1 MSVTPSTEATREPVR
16 LIGAPIDLGAG
27 RRGVDMGPTALRIA
41 GITETLEGL
50 GYEVTDAGNL
60 HIPQLEVA
68 HEGDAK
74 VRFLGGVA
82 ELCHSLYGA
91 VREALTS
98 GHRPLV
104 LGGDHSLSIGSVSAV
119 ADHVHQLGGRLGVL
133 WLDAHGDMNT
143 PETTPSGNIHGM
155 SLAALL
161 GGGHP
166 TLTHMGQRC
175 PAIRDEDVA
184 LFGIRD
190 IDPGEARRIKASK
203 MRACTMRDIDEYG
216 VSRLMGQVLDD
227 LLSRCSHLHV
237 SLDVDFVDPNFAPG
251 VGTPVRGGPTYR
263 EAHLAMEMLAECQRV
278 ISVDVVEVNPTLDT
292 YNTTATL
299 AVDLLASLFGRR
311 IL

>member
-1 MSVTPSTEATREPVR
+1 MSVAPSGETARTPVR
-16 LIGAPIDLGAG
+16 LIGAPLDLGAG

-41 GITETLEGL
+41 GVTKTLENL
-50 GYEVTDAGNL
+50 GYPVIDTGNL
-60 HIPQLEVA
+60 HIPQREVA
-68 HEGDAK
+68 REGDTK
-74 VRFLGGVA
+74 LRFLDGIA
-82 ELCHSLYGA
+82 EMCHSLYGA
-91 VREALTS
+91 VREALTA

-119 ADHVHQLGGRLGVL
+119 ADHVHHSGGRLGVL

-155 SLAALL
+155 GLAALI
-161 GGGHP
+161 GDGHP
-166 TLTHMGQRC
+166 TLTHLGQHH
-175 PAIRDEDVA
+175 PAVHPEDVA

-190 IDPGEARRIKASK
+190 IDEGEAHRIRASK

-216 VSRLMGQVLDD
+216 VSRLLGQVLDD
-227 LLSRCSHLHV
+227 LLSRCNAIHV

-263 EAHLAMEMLAECQRV
+263 EAHLIMEMLAECQRV
-278 ISVDVVEVNPTLDT
+278 VSVDVVEVNPVLDT
-292 YNTTATL
+292 HNTTATL
-299 AVDLLASLFGRR
+299 AVDLIASLFGRQ